1 MTGIPTSILKELRQA
16 LRQCD
21 EFFASNGR
29 LRDLFSDEAIYPFRT
44 GLPERDSVS
53 SRIEATIAHLA
64 NKQRTDGR
72 NALVLFLHV
81 LSDQLNEADQRQ
93 ALLRHLTGQLTSRSS
108 PLTSHSSATIWNTAT
123 IRQLLIEALSDQQI
137 SELAFDHF
145 RPVYQQLSTG
155 MTKPHMI
162 RLLLEYCDM
171 HNQIEELLDHIQ
183 RLNPAKYSQYQSH
196 LARDT

>member
-1 MTGIPTSILKELRQA
+1 MTGIPTSILKELRQV

-21 EFFASNGR
+21 EFFASNAV
-29 LRDLFSDEAIYPFRT
+29 LRDLFSDERIHPFGT
-44 GLPERDSVS
+44 GLPERDSVNG
-53 SRIEATIAHLA
+53 RIEATIAHLA
-64 NKQRTDGR
+64 NKHRIDGR
-72 NALVLFLHV
+72 NALGLFLHV
-81 LSDQLNEADQRQ
+81 VCDQLNEADQRQ
-93 ALLRHLTGQLTSRSS
+93 AVLHRLASQLPSSRLS
-108 PLTSHSSATIWNTAT
+108 PSPDPAPPMWNTAT

-145 RPVYQQLSTG
+145 RPVYQQFSTG

-171 HNQIEELLDHIQ
+171 HNQIKELIDHIQ